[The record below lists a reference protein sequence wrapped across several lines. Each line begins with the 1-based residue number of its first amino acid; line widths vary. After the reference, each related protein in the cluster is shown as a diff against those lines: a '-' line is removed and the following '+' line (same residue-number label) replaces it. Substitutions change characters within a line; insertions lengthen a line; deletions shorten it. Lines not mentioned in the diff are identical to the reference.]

1 MAKEKGRPPTPNLGT
16 PCTPKKIMVYFAFKC
31 LRCIFIIINMFMH
44 LRSVLEKFTQFFL
57 LFLKDCV
64 PKRFG
69 KFTHSTGVTKHT
81 GIKDVKKSGPIPFIL
96 DEPFQKSL
104 MIYSDER
111 LKLASWRCPLHLLD
125 AQASSLDKPAC
136 LGFCFCQRQ
145 PK

>member
-1 MAKEKGRPPTPNLGT
+1 MFSPHWYCMSFHCFVWYCMVLYCIRVFCTISHCHVSLLQRAGELPRSASSHFKICLTPPCPG
-16 PCTPKKIMVYFAFKC
+16 KIPT
-31 LRCIFIIINMFMH
+31 IFPVF
-44 LRSVLEKFTQFFL
+44 Q
-57 LFLKDCV
+57 DCV

-111 LKLASWRCPLHLLD
+111 LKLAS
-125 AQASSLDKPAC
+125 
-136 LGFCFCQRQ
+136 
-145 PK
+145 